1 MERMS
6 NDGNGLMVC
15 RDNGALQSVPDCC
28 ATVSRISNPDQ
39 PCPPDTIDVRD
50 GTRPMSKMPE
60 EAMSLSPFI
69 RADAMMMDAVLRCL
83 EHAKVTAVQ
92 RRDMKSAVQ
101 TLCRL
106 IGQPPSAVPANV
118 AWIHVRLRRIHPAQ
132 VGLSAKRLKNIR
144 ADVLKALELCGAS
157 RSRSDWL
164 SAPSQ
169 PWTDLL
175 AQLRDPRDAWK
186 LTQFAQYCSALGV
199 TPEGVEN
206 GHIKGL
212 LAALTEETFLDNP
225 TVKVS
230 TIVSVWNRLR
240 QTQPGWP
247 QITLKF
253 PRKKEPWT
261 FPIEAF
267 PESFQGE
274 VARWIDRLSNPDIFS
289 GEGPAKP
296 LRPASLKYQR
306 FNIQQMASAIVRSGT
321 PIGEMVNLG
330 CLVDLEK
337 LKAGLRYYMSRFE
350 GKPTGSTHKLV
361 SCVKSIA
368 RHHLKVA
375 DDQMRDLSSL
385 SSRIAA
391 RVGGS
396 RTKNQER
403 LEQLEDEA
411 NLALLLHLPARLVA
425 RASRSDLRA
434 HRRALLVQAALA
446 IEILLHAPMRIGNL
460 VGLNLEHHV
469 RRAEVKGAPSIILSI
484 PGEEVKNGR
493 PLSFELTGDTLA
505 LFDLYVRD
513 YRPTLLTAP
522 SDFLFPA
529 RDGGAKWTISLSKLI
544 KDTIREYTGL
554 TIHAHLFRSI
564 AGKILMLSNPGDFAT
579 LSHVIGD
586 TLQTTMKSYAQFE
599 QKNAV
604 RHYQASVTEARNRLP
619 EQRRPHA

>member
-1 MERMS
+1 MHKS
-6 NDGNGLMVC
+6 
-15 RDNGALQSVPDCC
+15 
-28 ATVSRISNPDQ
+28 
-39 PCPPDTIDVRD
+39 
-50 GTRPMSKMPE
+50 PE
-60 EAMSLSPFI
+60 ERLPTSPFV
-69 RADAMMMDAVLRCL
+69 RADIMTMDAILRGL
-83 EHAKVTAVQ
+83 DKVDVTPVQ
-92 RRDMKSAVQ
+92 RRDLKSAVQ

-118 AWIHVRLRRIHPAQ
+118 AWVHVRLRRIHPAQ
-132 VGLSAKRLKNIR
+132 IGLSAKRLKNIR
-144 ADVLKALELCGAS
+144 SSVLKALELCGAS

-164 SAPSQ
+164 SQPSQ
-169 PWTDLL
+169 TWADLL
-175 AQLRDPRDAWK
+175 AQVPDQHDVWK
-186 LTQFAQYCSALGV
+186 LTQFAQYCSALNV
-199 TPEGVEN
+199 TPQGVEN
-206 GHIKGL
+206 DHIKGL
-212 LAALTEETFLDNP
+212 LAALTEDTFLDNP
-225 TVKVS
+225 TVKVGS
-230 TIVSVWNRLR
+230 IVSVWNRLR
-240 QTQPGWP
+240 QSQPGWP

-274 VARWIDRLSNPDIFS
+274 VARWMERLSNPDIFS
-289 GEGPAKP
+289 GEGPTKP

-306 FNIQQMASAIVRSGT
+306 FSIQQMASAIVRSGT

-337 LKAGLRYYMSRFE
+337 LKAGLRYYMSRFDNN
-350 GKPTGSTHKLV
+350 PTGSALKLV
-361 SCVKSIA
+361 TGVKAIA
-368 RHHLKVA
+368 RHALKL
-375 DDQMRDLSSL
+375 DDKQMQELSAM

-391 RVGGS
+391 RIDGTS
-396 RTKNQER
+396 SKNQER

-460 VGLNLEHHV
+460 VGLHLEHHV

-513 YRPTLLTAP
+513 YRPALLTAP
-522 SDFLFPA
+522 SGFLFPA
-529 RDGGAKWTISLSKLI
+529 RNGGAKWTISLSKLI

>member
-1 MERMS
+1 MNNS
-6 NDGNGLMVC
+6 
-15 RDNGALQSVPDCC
+15 
-28 ATVSRISNPDQ
+28 
-39 PCPPDTIDVRD
+39 
-50 GTRPMSKMPE
+50 PE
-60 EAMSLSPFI
+60 ERSPTNPFV
-69 RADAMMMDAVLRCL
+69 RADIMTMDTVLTQL
-83 EHAKVTAVQ
+83 DVVDVTPVQ
-92 RRDMKSAVQ
+92 RRDLKSAVQ

-118 AWIHVRLRRIHPAQ
+118 AWVHVRLRRIHPAQ
-132 VGLSAKRLKNIR
+132 VGMSAKRLKNIR
-144 ADVLKALELCGAS
+144 SSVLKALELCGAS

-164 SAPSQ
+164 SPVSQ
-169 PWTDLL
+169 PWAELL
-175 AQLRDPRDAWK
+175 AQVPDQRDAWK

-199 TPEGVEN
+199 TPTGVEN
-206 GHIKGL
+206 DHIKGL
-212 LAALTEETFLDNP
+212 LAVLTEYTFLDNP

-230 TIVSVWNRLR
+230 TAVSVWNRLR

-253 PRKKEPWT
+253 PKKKEPWT

-274 VARWIDRLSNPDIFS
+274 VARWMERLSNPDIFS

-337 LKAGLRYYMSRFE
+337 LKAGLRWYMNRFE

-368 RHHLKVA
+368 RHHLRLGEE
-375 DDQMRDLSSL
+375 QMRELSGL
-385 SSRIAA
+385 SARIAA
-391 RVGGS
+391 RIDGTRS
-396 RTKNQER
+396 KNQER
-403 LEQLEDEA
+403 LEQLEDDA
-411 NLALLLHLPARLVA
+411 NLALLLHLPAKLVA

-460 VGLNLEHHV
+460 VGLNLDHHV

-493 PLSFELTGDTLA
+493 ALSFELTGATLA
-505 LFDLYVRD
+505 LFDLYMRD
-513 YRPTLLTAP
+513 YRPALLTAP

-564 AGKILMLSNPGDFAT
+564 AGKILMLSNAGDFAT

-604 RHYQASVTEARNRLP
+604 RHYQASVAAARNRLP
-619 EQRRPHA
+619 DQRRPHV

>member
-1 MERMS
+1 MNNSPEKH
-6 NDGNGLMVC
+6 L
-15 RDNGALQSVPDCC
+15 SV
-28 ATVSRISNPDQ
+28 
-39 PCPPDTIDVRD
+39 
-50 GTRPMSKMPE
+50 
-60 EAMSLSPFI
+60 SPFV
-69 RADAMMMDAVLRCL
+69 RADIMTMDTVLTQL
-83 EHAKVTAVQ
+83 DLVDVTPVQ
-92 RRDMKSAVQ
+92 RRDLKSAVQ

-118 AWIHVRLRRIHPAQ
+118 AWVHVRLRRIHPAQ

-144 ADVLKALELCGAS
+144 SSVLKALELCGAS

-164 SAPSQ
+164 SPLSQ
-169 PWTDLL
+169 PWAALL
-175 AQLRDPRDAWK
+175 AHVHDQHDVWK
-186 LTQFAQYCSALGV
+186 LTQFAQYCSTLDV
-199 TPEGVEN
+199 TPEGVEIY
-206 GHIKGL
+206 HIKGL
-212 LAALTEETFLDNP
+212 LAVLTEDTFLDNP

-240 QTQPGWP
+240 QSQPGWP

-274 VARWIDRLSNPDIFS
+274 VARWMERLSNPDIFS

-337 LKAGLRYYMSRFE
+337 LKAGMRWYTSRFE

-361 SCVKSIA
+361 ICVKSIA
-368 RHHLKVA
+368 RHHLRL
-375 DDQMRDLSSL
+375 DEEQMRELSDLSA
-385 SSRIAA
+385 RIAA
-391 RVGGS
+391 RIDGTRS
-396 RTKNQER
+396 KNQER
-403 LEQLEDEA
+403 LEQLEDET
-411 NLALLLHLPARLVA
+411 NLALLLHLPAKLVA

-493 PLSFELTGDTLA
+493 ALSFELTGATLA
-505 LFDLYVRD
+505 LFDLYMRD
-513 YRPTLLTAP
+513 HRPALLTAP

-564 AGKILMLSNPGDFAT
+564 AGKIHCMINPGDFAT
-579 LSHVIGD
+579 LSHTIGD

-604 RHYQASVTEARNRLP
+604 RHYQASVTTARNRLP
-619 EQRRPHA
+619 ARKTSHD

>member
-1 MERMS
+1 M
-6 NDGNGLMVC
+6 ND
-15 RDNGALQSVPDCC
+15 
-28 ATVSRISNPDQ
+28 T
-39 PCPPDTIDVRD
+39 
-50 GTRPMSKMPE
+50 PE
-60 EAMSLSPFI
+60 EDPPLSPFI
-69 RADAMMMDAVLRCL
+69 RRDAMMMDAVLGKL
-83 EHAKVTAVQ
+83 ESVAVTAVQ

-101 TLCRL
+101 SLCRL

-118 AWIHVRLRRIHPAQ
+118 AWLHVRLRRIHPAQ
-132 VGLSAKRLKNIR
+132 AGLSAKRLKNIR

-164 SAPSQ
+164 SPVSQ
-169 PWTDLL
+169 PWAELF
-175 AQLRDPRDAWK
+175 AQVPDQRDAWK

-199 TPEGVEN
+199 TPTGVEN
-206 GHIKGL
+206 DHIKGL
-212 LAALTEETFLDNP
+212 LAVLTEYTFLDNP

-230 TIVSVWNRLR
+230 TAVSVWNRLR
-240 QTQPGWP
+240 QSQPGWP

-253 PRKKEPWT
+253 PKKKEPWT

-274 VARWIDRLSNPDIFS
+274 VACWMERLSNPDIFS

-321 PIGEMVNLG
+321 PIGEVVNLG

-337 LKAGLRYYMSRFE
+337 LKAGLRWYMNRFE

-368 RHHLKVA
+368 RHHLKLA
-375 DDQMRDLSSL
+375 PAELQELAAL

-391 RVGGS
+391 RIGGTRS
-396 RTKNQER
+396 KNQER
-403 LEQLEDEA
+403 LEQLDDEA
-411 NLALLLHLPARLVA
+411 NLALLIHLPERLVA
-425 RASRSDLRA
+425 IASRSDLRM

-460 VGLNLEHHV
+460 VGLNLDHHI

-493 PLSFELTGDTLA
+493 ALSFELTGDTLA
-505 LFDLYVRD
+505 LYDLYMRD
-513 YRPTLLTAP
+513 YRPALLTEP
-522 SDFLFPA
+522 SEYLFPA

-544 KDTIREYTGL
+544 KDTIFEHTGL
-554 TIHAHLFRSI
+554 TIHTHLFRSI
-564 AGKILMLSNPGDFAT
+564 AGKIHCMIQPGDFAT
-579 LSHVIGD
+579 LSHTIGD
-586 TLQTTMKSYAQFE
+586 TLQTTMKAYAQFE

-604 RHYQASVTEARNRLP
+604 RHYQASVSAVRSQLSDR
-619 EQRRPHA
+619 RRPHG